1 MKKTLKGII
10 VALAFMLPCGVFA
23 DPTPTPQTPPTRN
36 APTAKT
42 GTQLG
47 TTPIAPATLL
57 LLGLGGAAVG
67 ATVIRNIKKGGE

>member
-1 MKKTLKGII
+1 MAI
-10 VALAFMLPCGVFA
+10 AFMLPCGVFA
-23 DPTPTPQTPPTRN
+23 NDTPEPQTPPTRN
-36 APTAKT
+36 TPTAKT